1 VVGDQEVVVA
11 DERAVKIAFLVG
23 RFPILSETFVLN
35 QITSLIERGHDV
47 SIFAECE
54 GGEPTAH
61 PDVDRFGLRERVR
74 YERMPEQAIARAMRL
89 PAIWTSG
96 RAARRAFNP
105 IHYGRDAASLR
116 LPWTARFFQ
125 DAPAFDVIHCHFG
138 ALGLKAALAKQAG
151 ALRGSIVTAFH
162 GEDVINYPKRFRP
175 GLYSPLFERGDLFLP
190 ISARWN
196 DSLIAMGCPPAR
208 IRVHRMGVD
217 LRRFVP
223 RSPGSH
229 ERVRIVTVG
238 RLVEKKG
245 IEDAIM
251 ALSMIKAPFEYLVAG
266 EGPLR
271 GRLEALARERLPVGA
286 VQFLGAQTQDAIVP
300 LLHSADI
307 FLAPSVTGADGDIE
321 GIPVSIM
328 EAMALGLPVVSTF
341 HSGIPEL
348 VSHGVSGLL
357 LQEHDIA
364 GLSTALSALI
374 VDPDLRARLGVAGR
388 GIVAAQYDVAT
399 LTDRLVDLYR
409 EAIGRRS

>member
-1 VVGDQEVVVA
+1 
-11 DERAVKIAFLVG
+11 VKIAFLVG
-23 RFPILSETFVLN
+23 RFPVLSETFVLN

-54 GGEPTAH
+54 GVESSVH
-61 PDVDRFGLRERVR
+61 PDVDRFGLRDRVR
-74 YERMPEQAIARAMRL
+74 YERMPDRAIARAMRL
-89 PAIWTSG
+89 PAMWASG
-96 RAARRAFNP
+96 RSARRALNAAR
-105 IHYGRDAASLR
+105 YGRAAASLR
-116 LPWTARFFQ
+116 LAWAARFFQ
-125 DAPAFDVIHCHFG
+125 DSPPFDIVHCHFG
-138 ALGLKAALAKQAG
+138 ALGLKAALARDVG
-151 ALRGSIVTAFH
+151 ALRGCIVTAFH

-196 DSLIAMGCPPAR
+196 DALIAMGCPAPR

-223 RSPGSH
+223 RPAESSG
-229 ERVRIVTVG
+229 RVRIVTVG

-245 IEDAIM
+245 VEDAIL
-251 ALSMIKAPFEYLVAG
+251 ALSAINTPFEYVVAG
-266 EGPLR
+266 DGPLR
-271 GRLEALARERLPVGA
+271 ARLEALARERLPAGA

-300 LLHSADI
+300 LLQSAGI

-321 GIPVSIM
+321 GIPVAIM
-328 EAMALGLPVVSTF
+328 EAMALGLPVVSTR

-357 LQEHDIA
+357 LEEHDVA
-364 GLSTALSALI
+364 GLSAALSALGA
-374 VDPDLRARLGVAGR
+374 DPALRARLGAAGR
-388 GIVAAQYDVAT
+388 AIVASEYDVAT
-399 LTDRLVDLYR
+399 LTDRLLDLYR